1 MHILKQCQQGVE
13 ISPDFWYPYAYFSW
27 TYAVCNGIMQSICV
41 WVSASDCVCVCL
53 YASLTLT
60 AEKTKKKEANKYGQ
74 GSGEGLVNFPKA
86 HYLLW
91 EQEKIIK
98 KKKQKTHNAIVFATK
113 AHTYTDAHQ
122 QAWPWPENCAM
133 WNNRGV
139 GGLLSPPLSISLWMG
154 QQKNT
159 KPEHVVIWV

>member
-60 AEKTKKKEANKYGQ
+60 AEKTKKKKQTSTGKDRAKDSSTFQKRITCFGNKR
-74 GSGEGLVNFPKA
+74 K
-86 HYLLW
+86 
-91 EQEKIIK
+91 
-98 KKKQKTHNAIVFATK
+98 
-113 AHTYTDAHQ
+113 
-122 QAWPWPENCAM
+122 
-133 WNNRGV
+133 
-139 GGLLSPPLSISLWMG
+139 
-154 QQKNT
+154 
-159 KPEHVVIWV
+159 